1 MFSRFWRPEV
11 RNQGVA
17 QSYSLRRLQGRVL
30 AASPSSGVPDNP
42 HIPGLVAVSLQTLP
56 PSSHGRLPV
65 CLRVPSSL
73 IFSGHQGHPTPVRP
87 LVNLITSSMT
97 LFPNKV
103 SLTDLGGPGMNMP
116 FWGDT
121 VQHAQMLTPLGE
133 CVGAQ
138 EGYQKTIYQLQ
149 RGRTL
154 GKDPAS
160 PRVPQHVAR
169 AATQPPRTVL
179 PNKRALAI
187 RPCCRKLGRG
197 YGPTRKHFAG
207 SDHLL
212 NKPSPSWIVLDSQT
226 SHRRDRVCP
235 SPTHP
240 RVGT

>member
-1 MFSRFWRPEV
+1 
-11 RNQGVA
+11 
-17 QSYSLRRLQGRVL
+17 
-30 AASPSSGVPDNP
+30 
-42 HIPGLVAVSLQTLP
+42 
-56 PSSHGRLPV
+56 
-65 CLRVPSSL
+65 
-73 IFSGHQGHPTPVRP
+73 
-87 LVNLITSSMT
+87 MT

-121 VQHAQMLTPLGE
+121 VLPAQMMTPLGE

-138 EGYQKTIYQLQ
+138 EGYPKTIYQLQ

-160 PRVPQHVAR
+160 PRVPPHVAR

-197 YGPTRKHFAG
+197 YGPTRKHLAG

-226 SHRRDRVCP
+226 SHRQDRVCP
-235 SPTHP
+235 SPHPPPCWHLTPPGHPCASALMGPQRLFGCHLPLVSPVCPRTH
-240 RVGT
+240 VMTGCLGL

>member
-1 MFSRFWRPEV
+1 M
-11 RNQGVA
+11 
-17 QSYSLRRLQGRVL
+17 
-30 AASPSSGVPDNP
+30 
-42 HIPGLVAVSLQTLP
+42 AVSLQTLP

-65 CLRVPSSL
+65 CLRVPISL

-87 LVNLITSSMT
+87 LVNLITSPTT

-103 SLTDLGGPGMNMP
+103 SLTDLGGPDMNMP

-121 VQHAQMLTPLGE
+121 IQPAQTLAPLGE

-138 EGYQKTIYQLQ
+138 DRYPKTTYQLQ

-160 PRVPQHVAR
+160 PRGPPHVAR
-169 AATQPPRTVL
+169 AATQPPRTVS
-179 PNKRALAI
+179 PNALW
-187 RPCCRKLGRG
+187 LSDLV
-197 YGPTRKHFAG
+197 AG
-207 SDHLL
+207 NWDRVMDPPGSTSPPLITFYFFIFYFFIFIFFDYLL

-226 SHRRDRVCP
+226 SHRQDRVCP
-235 SPTHP
+235 SPTHL